1 MGFFMGRSW
10 PCCLLRLRQLV
21 LPTPGQELGLHP
33 GPSAHTG
40 LLCPCGGS
48 REHSQ
53 SSGRLEGCES
63 HLASRAASSGRDL
76 LLPPPAQREFARYG
90 SVWGGHHSDAQS
102 CSTATL
108 VRTGDRDRQQ
118 GGAQGKESPAAPAE
132 VRGVPCPGC
141 TVRGELQARLW
152 PLRGLSEATGRIER
166 AGGSWRCRGPWG
178 SSRAG
183 SQTNRRRSLWV
194 PQMCH
199 SEAACVTVV
208 SGRT

>member
-21 LPTPGQELGLHP
+21 LPAPGQELGLHP
-33 GPSAHTG
+33 GPSARTG

-53 SSGRLEGCES
+53 SLGRPEGCES
-63 HLASRAASSGRDL
+63 HLASQAASSGRDL

-90 SVWGGHHSDAQS
+90 SVWGGHHSGQ

-108 VRTGDRDRQQ
+108 VCTGDRDRQQ
-118 GGAQGKESPAAPAE
+118 GGAQRKESPAAPAE
-132 VRGVPCPGC
+132 VGGVPCPSC

-152 PLRGLSEATGRIER
+152 PLRGHGKDREGWWQLAV
-166 AGGSWRCRGPWG
+166 
-178 SSRAG
+178 
-183 SQTNRRRSLWV
+183 QRSLGQQQSWV
-194 PQMCH
+194 PDEQ
-199 SEAACVTVV
+199 EEEPVGTPDVP
-208 SGRT
+208 R